1 MSKFK
6 NIPGLVWLVI
16 GVLVTLLVI
25 PTTAYAAGA
34 LKYVGIEGTSTNKAD
49 VSPAGQLLTTEAGA
63 DSLFDS
69 GARNINNGSNGAPM
83 YAPPQHSAGILMSI
97 HLDVYGDAGA
107 GNAGESFYIGPS
119 CNTEDFLVDSV
130 NPTTVG
136 TVILPC
142 SPGVVIPAGDEL
154 CAIST
159 GSIASLASANG
170 YTVPAA
176 DAPTVPGG

>member
-34 LKYVGIEGTSTNKAD
+34 LKFVGIEGTSTNKAD
-49 VSPAGQLLTTEAGA
+49 VSPAGQLLATEASA

-69 GARNINNGSNGAPM
+69 GARNINSSTGALM

-107 GNAGESFYIGPS
+107 STAYESFYIGPS
-119 CNTEDFLVDSV
+119 CNTEDFLVDSP

-136 TVILPC
+136 TVILPY